1 MVLKIILS
9 CIIKLIF
16 IFDLILLTIYLYCK
30 DKNEK
35 IVNNL
40 NLNDEYVK
48 AKKEYK
54 SNKIINKIFIL
65 LVILIILMMLIIF
78 LAIFMSIITLGG
90 IMYWEAGNPGGLFG
104 RNTYEFI
111 TEIAFNY
118 SFWIIG
124 FSFVLSLGLF
134 WYNLIALNISINKKL
149 SLENNYKESKV
160 DNEINLEK
168 K

>member
-78 LAIFMSIITLGG
+78 LAIFMSII
-90 IMYWEAGNPGGLFG
+90 NPGGLFG

>member
-1 MVLKIILS
+1 MQMCSNCDRVYDES
-9 CIIKLIF
+9 EYSRCPYCSGKLEEEHGERYF
-16 IFDLILLTIYLYCK
+16 KRCP
-30 DKNEK
+30 NC
-35 IVNNL
+35 
-40 NLNDEYVK
+40 
-48 AKKEYK
+48 
-54 SNKIINKIFIL
+54 
-65 LVILIILMMLIIF
+65 
-78 LAIFMSIITLGG
+78 GG